1 MITESSKP
9 NFEVSVICIASSDK
23 PGYGGYFSKK
33 WRDGSETNSTCC
45 SYRRHV
51 FSSHVDPWWLTMI
64 LITTGC
70 SRHMGCTYV
79 HLGKVL
85 ITQKINLKVCFQIF
99 IPHKS
104 YCAQVC
110 TAFFTWGLYSHPSA
124 VCQNSLK
131 SFSSLLFLL
140 VLDGG
145 YCLQDFP

>member
-23 PGYGGYFSKK
+23 PGYGDSFSKK

-85 ITQKINLKVCFQIF
+85 ITQKINLKVCF
-99 IPHKS
+99 
-104 YCAQVC
+104 
-110 TAFFTWGLYSHPSA
+110 
-124 VCQNSLK
+124 
-131 SFSSLLFLL
+131 
-140 VLDGG
+140 
-145 YCLQDFP
+145 